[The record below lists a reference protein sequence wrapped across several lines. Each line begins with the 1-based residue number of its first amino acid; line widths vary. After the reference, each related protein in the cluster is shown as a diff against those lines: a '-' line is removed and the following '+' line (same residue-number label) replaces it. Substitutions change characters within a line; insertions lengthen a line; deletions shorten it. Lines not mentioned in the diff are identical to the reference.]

1 MKFRRTK
8 KLHFIGIGGSGM
20 SGIAEILLNM
30 GYEVTGSDLADSEAI
45 RHLREMG
52 AEITIGHERGN
63 VGEAEVVVVSTA
75 VRPDNP
81 EVVEARARFTPV
93 IQRAQMLAELMRMK
107 YAITV
112 AGSHGKT
119 TVTSMASEVLSKG
132 GFDPTII
139 IGGRVD
145 RFGSGARLGKGE
157 FLIAEADESDG
168 SFLNLYPTIAVVT
181 NIDAEHLDFYHN
193 FENIKSA
200 FVKFINKV
208 PFYGATIL
216 CLDDPVI
223 QEVIPKIE
231 KRFWTYGIQ
240 SNADVTASDVSFDK
254 FNSSFTVKLKGEEVG
269 RLTLGMPGIYNV
281 YNALAAITVG
291 FELEMETAETINALD
306 GFAGIQRRCQLKGEV
321 DGVMVIDDYGH
332 HPSEIKATL
341 RGIKEGFKNRRLIVV
356 FQPHR
361 FSRTRDHL
369 AEFGKSFYDAD
380 ELIVSEIY
388 PAGEDPIEGINGELI
403 VKEAVCHGQKSVT
416 FIKKVSDV
424 ADYLLKNARKGDIIL
439 TLGAGDV
446 LKVGDWF
453 LQKFTARANKS
464 RK

>member
-30 GYEVTGSDLADSEAI
+30 GYDVTGSDLADSEAV

-52 AEITIGHERGN
+52 AKIAIGHEAGN

-81 EVVEARARFTPV
+81 EVISARARFIPV

-107 YAITV
+107 HAITV

-119 TVTSMASEVLSKG
+119 TVTSMASVVMSKG

-145 RFGSGARLGKGE
+145 RFGSGAKLGKGE

-181 NIDAEHLDFYHN
+181 NIDAEHLDFYNN
-193 FENIKSA
+193 FDNVKSA

-223 QEVIPKIE
+223 QEIIPKIE
-231 KRFWTYGIQ
+231 KRFWTYGIV

-254 FNSSFTVKLKGEEVG
+254 FNSCFTVKLKGEEVG
-269 RLTLGMPGIYNV
+269 RLTLGMPGIHNV

-291 FELEMETAETINALD
+291 FEMEMESKDVIGALD

-321 DGVMVIDDYGH
+321 GGVMVIDDYGH
-332 HPSEIKATL
+332 HPNEIKATV
-341 RGIKEGFKNRRLIVV
+341 RGVKEGFKDRRLVVV

-361 FSRTRDHL
+361 YTRTRDHL
-369 AEFGKSFYDAD
+369 TEFGKSFYDAD
-380 ELIVSEIY
+380 ELIISEIY
-388 PAGEDPIEGINGELI
+388 PAGEAPIKGVEGEMI
-403 VKEAVCHGQKSVT
+403 VKEAVSHGHKSAM
-416 FIKKVSDV
+416 FIKEIADV
-424 ADYLLKNARKGDIIL
+424 TDYLLKNMDKGDIIV

-446 LKVGDWF
+446 VKVGDWF
-453 LQKFTARANKS
+453 LSKFRGSDNQSEK
-464 RK
+464 